1 MPCSGS
7 YLRPKK
13 PLKVSPAAV
22 GAKGRPKNVGLGM
35 SEMPF
40 GPLVT
45 SVQLSST
52 MRMISPKASVT
63 MAR

>member
-7 YLRPKK
+7 YLMPKN
-13 PLKVSPAAV
+13 PLNVPSPPAV
-22 GAKGRPKNVGLGM
+22 KGSPKNVGFGIL
-35 SEMPF
+35 EMPF
-40 GPLVT
+40 GPFVT